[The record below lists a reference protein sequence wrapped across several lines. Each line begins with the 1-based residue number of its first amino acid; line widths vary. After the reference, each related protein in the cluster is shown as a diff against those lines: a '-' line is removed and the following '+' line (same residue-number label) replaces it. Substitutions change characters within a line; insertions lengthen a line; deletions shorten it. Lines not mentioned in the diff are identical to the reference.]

1 MDSKEAL
8 KMIQKHIKDID
19 ELMARTVDRTNM
31 AILHEAK
38 STALLSLAK
47 ILVG

>member
-1 MDSKEAL
+1 MNEAL
-8 KMIQKHIKDID
+8 EMIQKHIKDLDHQISISKD
-19 ELMARTVDRTNM
+19 NTNK
-31 AILHEAK
+31 AILQNAK